1 MLNFVVLKSNQ
12 TSHTVSMLRKIAL
25 VLSTALNV
33 TNAEILV
40 DIITSFLTVSGA
52 ITTRSLARYSDRSER
67 SWFRFLAEDYDW
79 IKARVALFLK
89 FSHDEKATYF
99 LAFDETMEGKVGK
112 STHGIGY
119 FYNSIIKI
127 AERGIGFGACSL
139 VNVETGVSYF
149 VGLLQVVRTDED
161 KARTA
166 AQKVQQTTQKK
177 NAKARKAG
185 EPAPEKK
192 PVGRPKGTKNQSQTE
207 ENVVETP
214 SFRTFKALFTNAI
227 AEIRKNM
234 PKIKLQHI
242 IGDNAYASLQYLNLA
257 KSLNLFLVS
266 KLKRNSVLCLP
277 YEPILGPN
285 QKAKR
290 GKKPTYGTQI
300 DNENPPAHTLKATK
314 IKDNIQHEYFQFMG
328 YAKGCFLTLKINIL
342 IVRSTDLKTKKVS
355 VLVFFSN
362 DPALTYQQIWDY
374 YHLRFQIEFDF
385 RDAKQHFGLSDF
397 KNYTETNV
405 TNFANLSFLMVL
417 IGQILLPQYRIE
429 TEKENLSINDL
440 KTIFNTRFNIKS
452 FYIYTEKHPTCI
464 FNLDNIAKFI
474 PNHIINAA

>member
-1 MLNFVVLKSNQ
+1 MLLKYKP
-12 TSHTVSMLRKIAL
+12 TSHTVPMLDKIAL

-40 DIITSFLTVSGA
+40 DIITSFLTVPRA

-67 SWFRFLAEDYDW
+67 SWFRFLSEEYDW
-79 IKARVALFLK
+79 IKARVAVFTQ
-89 FSHDEKATYF
+89 FCHDPNATYF

-112 STHGIGY
+112 STHGIGH

-127 AERGIGFGACSL
+127 AQRGIGFGACSL

-149 VGLLQVVRTDED
+149 IGLLQIIRTAED

-166 AQKVQQTTQKK
+166 AKKEQEVAQKK
-177 NAKARKAG
+177 TAQARKKG
-185 EPAPEKK
+185 EITPEKK
-192 PVGRPKGTKNQSQTE
+192 PVGRKKGSKNKPKLV

-214 SFRTFKALFTNAI
+214 SFRTFKALLTNSI
-227 AEIRKNM
+227 KEIRRTM

-242 IGDNAYASLQYLNLA
+242 IGDNAYATLQYLNLA
-257 KSLNLFLVS
+257 ASLNLFLVS
-266 KLKRNSVLCLP
+266 KLKRNTVLCLP
-277 YEPILGPN
+277 YVPTTTPN

-290 GKKPTYGTQI
+290 GAKRTYGDPI
-300 DNENPPAHTLKATK
+300 DNENPPADALKRTE
-314 IKDNIQHEYFQFMG
+314 IKDNIRHEYFQFIG
-328 YAKGCFLTLKINIL
+328 YAKGCFLKLKINIVIL
-342 IVRSTDLKTKKVS
+342 RSTDLKTQKVS
-355 VLVFFSN
+355 ILLFFSN
-362 DPALTYQQIWDY
+362 DATLTYQQIWDY

-405 TNFANLSFLMVL
+405 TNFANLSFSMVL
-417 IGQILLPQYRIE
+417 VSQILLPEYR
-429 TEKENLSINDL
+429 TKTHKKKLSINDL
-440 KTIFNTRFNIKS
+440 KTIFNARFNLKS
-452 FYIYTEKHPTCI
+452 FYIYAENDPTSI
-464 FNLDNIAKFI
+464 FNLESIAKFV